1 VPGREFEGA
10 ARRLGTIAQP
20 GISDSLESPLS
31 VLEIG
36 MRLGKVPLVF
46 HFHGPWAGESGVEGA
61 SALRIAIKKTLERI
75 VYSRAISNV
84 LTGAQRVADEAQC
97 IARFTWRNIAHAV
110 ADVYR
115 EVVEEAP

>member
-1 VPGREFEGA
+1 M
-10 ARRLGTIAQP
+10 AQP

-84 LTGAQRVADEAQC
+84 LTGAQRVPDEAQC
-97 IARFTWRNIAHAV
+97 IAYAARFTWRNIAHAV